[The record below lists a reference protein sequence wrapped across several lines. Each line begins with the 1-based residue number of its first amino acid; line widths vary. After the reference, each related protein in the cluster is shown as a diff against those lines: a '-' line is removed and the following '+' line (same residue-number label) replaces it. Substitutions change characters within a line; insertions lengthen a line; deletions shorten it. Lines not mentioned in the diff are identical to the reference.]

1 MNPRTCIVSR
11 RSFDRDR
18 LIRFVAG
25 PDGSVVPDLKENLPG
40 RGVRV
45 EAKKSSVQQ
54 AVDKQLF
61 ARGLKTGVKAD
72 PDLAD
77 LVETLLADRAMQAFA
92 MARKAGLL
100 ITGFAKVDAALRSNK
115 ADAVFHAS
123 DAAEDGRRKIASA
136 VAFVSHAGGADV
148 QVFDCLTRDQMSAAL
163 GLENVNHA
171 AALPGG
177 ATRHLMAAARR
188 LQTYRE
194 GDADA
199 PASRQNDT

>member
-11 RSFDRDR
+11 QTFDRDR

-45 EAKKSSVQQ
+45 EARKSVVQA
-54 AVDKQLF
+54 AVAKQFF
-61 ARGLKTGVKAD
+61 ARGLKADVKAD
-72 PDLAD
+72 NG
-77 LVETLLADRAMQAFA
+77 LADRVEKLLEERAVQAFA

-100 ITGFAKVDAALRSNK
+100 ITGFAKVDAALRGNK

-136 VAFVSHAGGADV
+136 VAFVRHAGGADV
-148 QVFDCLTRDQMSAAL
+148 PVFDCLTCEQMSAAL

-171 AALPGG
+171 AVLPGG
-177 ATRHLMAAARR
+177 ATRHLLAAVTR
-188 LQTYRE
+188 LENYRTS
-194 GDADA
+194 GVDASA
-199 PASRQNDT
+199 VRPNDT